1 MTQVTLSGLTKIFD
15 QKSPPAVDNLDLEI
29 ESGKLTAL
37 LGPSGCGKTT
47 TMKMIAGLLRPTAGD
62 ILFDGDSILSIK
74 PEERGAVMVFQNYLL
89 FPYMN
94 IADNIGFGLKMRK
107 VNKKEIR
114 SRVEDM
120 LDLVQLPGFEDR
132 KPNQLSGGQQQRIAL
147 ARALIVQPNVLLLD
161 EPLSNLD
168 AHLRDEMRVL
178 IRRIQTEMGI
188 TTVFVTHDQEEAV
201 VLADKVALLFDGR
214 LQQFDAP
221 DSFYDTP
228 NTVDIATF
236 FGGTN
241 FIPGYYL
248 DGTITTDIGV
258 FDAPNSLVPEGDAVL
273 SIRPEAVDLGEGGEN
288 SVSGHRPV
296 PRLRGTLRALPDQD
310 RRHRDRGGHRTR
322 TGQVV
327 RRRRQYSGEVR
338 SRQDLGPGTE
348 HRRTT
353 RRHHRLGTPWPA
365 PVLPVGPSPRPATTP
380 AGV

>member
-1 MTQVTLSGLTKIFD
+1 MTQVTLTGLTKIFD
-15 QKSPPAVDNLDLEI
+15 QKNPPAVDNLDLEI

-47 TMKMIAGLLRPTAGD
+47 TMKMIAGLLRPTSGD

-147 ARALIVQPNVLLLD
+147 ARALIVEPNVLLLD

-214 LQQFDAP
+214 LQQFDGP
-221 DSFYDTP
+221 DSFYETP
-228 NTVDIATF
+228 NTVEIATF

-241 FIPGYYL
+241 FIPGQYQN
-248 DGTITTDIGV
+248 GQITTAIGK
-258 FDAPNSLVPEGDAVL
+258 FAAPHSLVPDGEAVL
-273 SIRPEAVDLGEGGEN
+273 SIRPEAVDLGVAGEN
-288 SVSGHRPV
+288 SVE
-296 PRLRGTLRALPDQD
+296 GTVLSHVYAGRYARFQVRIGDTEIEAVTEP
-310 RRHRDRGGHRTR
+310 
-322 TGQVV
+322 GQVKLFADGDNIPV
-327 RRRRQYSGEVR
+327 KFDPEKIWV
-338 SRQDLGPGTE
+338 LGPNAAEQASADSTG
-348 HRRTT
+348 
-353 RRHHRLGTPWPA
+353 
-365 PVLPVGPSPRPATTP
+365 
-380 AGV
+380 